1 MAEIRM
7 QVRYR
12 RMMKVSH
19 PNHESNFL
27 TDEKTISLP
36 VEQTGFVLVDLWDCA
51 SVPEELKPGGTSFCE
66 RAGEITSTRIE
77 PALEAARRIGLTV
90 IHAPTSYVARKYPD
104 FLQRSE
110 VLVTD
115 PAAPPAARQ
124 TWPPVEARQA
134 WGREMEE
141 ARYGD
146 YSPAEHRLREAGT
159 TIPGEAFPAEGD
171 WVIGSSQQ
179 MRAVCSH
186 QRLLNLI
193 YVGFATNMCLLYKP
207 GALWEMSR
215 LGYRCVVLRDCTTAV
230 ESGDTY
236 DGLWMTRT
244 FVDWFEMFALAYTA
258 RSDDFVSACDRA
270 TE

>member
-1 MAEIRM
+1 MADIELN
-7 QVRYR
+7 VRHR

-19 PNHESNFL
+19 PNCESNFL
-27 TDEKTISLP
+27 TAEKRLRLP

-51 SVPEELKPGGTSFCE
+51 DVPDELKPGGTSFCE
-66 RAGEITSTRIE
+66 RAGEITRTRIK

-90 IHAPTSYVARKYPD
+90 IHAPTSYVARKYPG
-104 FLQRSE
+104 FCQRSE
-110 VLVTD
+110 ALVTD
-115 PAAPPAARQ
+115 SPAPPSAQQA
-124 TWPPVEARQA
+124 WPPAEARQA
-134 WGREMEE
+134 WGREMQE

-146 YSPAEHRLREAGT
+146 YSPDEHRLREAGT
-159 TIPGEAFPAEGD
+159 TIPADVCPTDSD
-171 WVIGSSQQ
+171 WLIATSQQ
-179 MRAVCSH
+179 MHAVCSH
-186 QRLLNLI
+186 QRLLNLV

-236 DGLWMTRT
+236 DGLWMTKA

-258 RSDDFVSACDRA
+258 QSDDFVAACDGR
-270 TE
+270 